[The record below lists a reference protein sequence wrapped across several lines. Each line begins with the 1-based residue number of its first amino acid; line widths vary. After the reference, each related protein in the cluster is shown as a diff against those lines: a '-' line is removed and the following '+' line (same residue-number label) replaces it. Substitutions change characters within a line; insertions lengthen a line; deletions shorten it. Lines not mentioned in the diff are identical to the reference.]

1 MCNLKAPSPS
11 ERAEHEQL
19 AARMTRAVVATREI
33 ADGYAFELD
42 ATHMSI
48 TDLARWSEF
57 ERRCCPFF
65 DFSLE
70 SKMSVKAPDV
80 MLLGAEWL
88 ERALL
93 RAQLIE
99 EGYDVVA
106 IDSWPMPQRYR
117 LPGMTPRLLVIDL
130 QQLPDPRAT
139 LDDVRLV
146 IPPERVVVL
155 TAIGTLSSDEVRR
168 FGFKVLERPTTVGQ
182 IVTTVALL
190 VDNSPDAD
198 RRRGSPPP
206 AC

>member
-1 MCNLKAPSPS
+1 
-11 ERAEHEQL
+11 
-19 AARMTRAVVATREI
+19 
-33 ADGYAFELD
+33 
-42 ATHMSI
+42 
-48 TDLARWSEF
+48 
-57 ERRCCPFF
+57 
-65 DFSLE
+65 
-70 SKMSVKAPDV
+70 

-117 LPGMTPRLLVIDL
+117 LPGTTPRLLVIDL
-130 QQLPDPRAT
+130 QHLPDPRGT

-146 IPPERVVVL
+146 IPPERVLVV
-155 TAIGTLSSDEVRR
+155 TAIGTVCSDEVRR

-190 VDNSPDAD
+190 VDNSPEAD
-198 RRRGSPPP
+198 RRHGSPPP